1 MCVFQ
6 KKNWKRLIQQVKKV
20 KKSKLKRGT
29 IGYEKIVVGRIFGK
43 WEFYD
48 EQTKKKYG
56 HLSKK
61 ELDKIWTS

>member
-1 MCVFQ
+1 M
-6 KKNWKRLIQQVKKV
+6 KKV
-20 KKSKLKRGT
+20 GI

-48 EQTKKKYG
+48 KQTQKKYG

-61 ELDKIWTS
+61 ELDKMLTS